1 MDGEKT
7 QEKQPKKAE
16 QPNINEHDKQQF
28 ELLVN
33 EGLRC
38 GGLHTV
44 ASKGFGKSRLL
55 FSMAETIRNLEQS
68 RVLIFDGSDS
78 WLYGFSQI
86 PTFNI
91 NNEDITTLSTRNT
104 LEFEHFS
111 LNNWELVKLA
121 LSNHEDILFRLRTR
135 KPSKRGFFIRTV
147 INYLDAIQR
156 EQRET
161 LSDNQPKKQL
171 AYFIEESQ
179 DAFNCRSTMRT
190 EAEEFLTVFNEAR
203 NNKESFFTA
212 SQRLNDFSKTIR
224 CKQTY
229 IFGRINPEDI
239 NPQIRRI
246 ERLYNIDLTNLP
258 LRNWLYNGEIF
269 VSPQWTQDKKPY
281 IVNAELRKEFSKPTF
296 YKSVPASDKP
306 KASLLKRILSALT
319 TQSNQQSNYDQ
330 TANNIN
336 DDETANNIKEDEKG
350 DFLALDNEDLI
361 FSEEE

>member
-1 MDGEKT
+1 
-7 QEKQPKKAE
+7 
-16 QPNINEHDKQQF
+16 
-28 ELLVN
+28 
-33 EGLRC
+33 
-38 GGLHTV
+38 
-44 ASKGFGKSRLL
+44 
-55 FSMAETIRNLEQS
+55 
-68 RVLIFDGSDS
+68 
-78 WLYGFSQI
+78 
-86 PTFNI
+86 
-91 NNEDITTLSTRNT
+91 
-104 LEFEHFS
+104 
-111 LNNWELVKLA
+111 VKLA
-121 LSNHEDILFRLRTR
+121 LSNHEDILFRLRKR